1 MTRTRTLLITPD
13 FPPARGGIQLVA
25 HRLVTHFAHAT
36 SQVLT
41 LGTTGALQWDAAHE
55 GIDVRRVRA
64 GRDHRLAVL
73 RLNAAAVT
81 TARRF
86 RPDVVLA
93 MHIVAAPAAAAI
105 RRALG
110 IPVVTY
116 LHAKEVPARPRLARF
131 AMRHS
136 DRIVAVSRHTAR
148 LAAAAGADVTR
159 IVVIPPGVDWHEPPH
174 APRPSTPTVVTVA
187 RLEDRYKG
195 HDVMVRAMPL
205 VRDRVP
211 AARWL
216 VVGDGSLR
224 RDIERLA
231 AEQGVRDAIRLCGTV
246 SDEERDQLLNRAHVF
261 AMPGRLPANG
271 GGDGFGI
278 VYLEAGVHGL
288 PVVAG
293 RSGGAL
299 DAVIDGTTGL
309 LVDSTD
315 QVQVGDA
322 ISRLLIDRP
331 SAARMGAAG
340 SEHAREFAWPKIA
353 GRVEQLIA
361 ETVTRA

>member
-1 MTRTRTLLITPD
+1 M
-13 FPPARGGIQLVA
+13 A
-25 HRLVTHFAHAT
+25 
-36 SQVLT
+36 
-41 LGTTGALQWDAAHE
+41 
-55 GIDVRRVRA
+55 
-64 GRDHRLAVL
+64 
-73 RLNAAAVT
+73 
-81 TARRF
+81 ARRF
-86 RPDVVLA
+86 RPHVVLA

-116 LHAKEVPARPRLARF
+116 VHAKEVAARPRLARF
-131 AMRHS
+131 AVRHS
-136 DRIVAVSRHTAR
+136 DRIVAVSRHTAG
-148 LAAAAGADVTR
+148 LAAAAGADENRVA
-159 IVVIPPGVDWHEPPH
+159 VIPPGVDWHEPPQ
-174 APRPSTPTVVTVA
+174 APRRSTPTVVTVA
-187 RLEDRYKG
+187 RLVDRHKG

-211 AARWL
+211 AAQWL

-231 AEQGVRDAIRLCGTV
+231 GAQGVRDAIRLCGTV
-246 SDEERDQLLNRAHVF
+246 SDEERDRLLNRAHVF
-261 AMPGRLPANG
+261 AMPTRMPADG

-299 DAVIDGTTGL
+299 DAVIHGTTGL
-309 LVDSTD
+309 LVDPTD
-315 QVQVGDA
+315 HVQVGGA
-322 ISRLLIDRP
+322 ISRLLNDRP
-331 SAARMGAAG
+331 WAARMGAAG

-353 GRVEQLIA
+353 SRVEELIA
-361 ETVTRA
+361 KTVIRA